1 MWGFKTNFLFTL
13 AKDFLVEVFFRL
25 QQLPCGG
32 MEPFMELNLDS
43 TQTPCCYI
51 QTVLYLLF
59 SYSEGDSLSEN
70 ISDLKLTDILPANKK
85 ASTWDVAINSNIMF
99 KQETENRCALQKTY
113 IEVHTS
119 GMIQSF

>member
-1 MWGFKTNFLFTL
+1 M
-13 AKDFLVEVFFRL
+13 EVFFRL

-85 ASTWDVAINSNIMF
+85 PPHVTINDCYDFDFFFNDCSI
-99 KQETENRCALQKTY
+99 ENLQ
-113 IEVHTS
+113 VGDHND
-119 GMIQSF
+119 